1 MTTESP
7 TSSDQDVVDIL
18 TADHQAMLELIGE
31 IKQATNTELRRD
43 TADTVIAEIVRHSV
57 AEEMQLYPAMKE
69 YLPNGAEEVEHDIRE
84 HKELDEVMKR
94 LEDVPADDGR
104 FMQVLD
110 ELEAHLRHHVSDEED
125 EQFPKLREHIPT
137 EQLREMGEKV
147 EKAKYMAQTRPHPNA
162 PHSQLYHKTVGAGV
176 GMVDRLR
183 DKLTNRKTD

>member
-1 MTTESP
+1 
-7 TSSDQDVVDIL
+7 
-18 TADHQAMLELIGE
+18 
-31 IKQATNTELRRD
+31 
-43 TADTVIAEIVRHSV
+43 
-57 AEEMQLYPAMKE
+57 MKE
-69 YLPNGAEEVEHDIRE
+69 YLPNGAEEVEHDIQE
-84 HKELDEVMKR
+84 HEELDEVMKR

-125 EQFPKLREHIPT
+125 EQFPKLREHIPA

-147 EKAKYMAQTRPHPNA
+147 EKAKRTAQTRPHPNA
-162 PHSQLYHKTVGAGV
+162 RHSQLYHKTVGAGV